1 MVKEKTAE
9 KKTVKQKEAESQTAI
24 RAVGRR
30 KEAIARVRLQPGSG
44 AFLVN
49 DKDFKEYFPYTELQR
64 VVQSALTLVNL
75 RNTFDISVKVIG
87 GGIRGQAE
95 SVRHGI
101 TRCLLTYNL
110 ELKKTLRGAG
120 FVTRDPRVKERK
132 KPGLKRAR
140 RAPQFSKR

>member
-1 MVKEKTAE
+1 MVKEKTTE
-9 KKTVKQKEAESQTAI
+9 KKSVKLKQVESDTTI

-30 KEAIARVRLQPGSG
+30 KEAIARVRLQQGTG
-44 AFLVN
+44 VFVIN
-49 DKDFKEYFPYTELQR
+49 EMDYKEYFPYTELQR
-64 VVQSALTLVNL
+64 VAESALSLVNL
-75 RNTFDISVKVIG
+75 RTTFDISVKIEG

-101 TRCLLTYNL
+101 TRCLVTYNP